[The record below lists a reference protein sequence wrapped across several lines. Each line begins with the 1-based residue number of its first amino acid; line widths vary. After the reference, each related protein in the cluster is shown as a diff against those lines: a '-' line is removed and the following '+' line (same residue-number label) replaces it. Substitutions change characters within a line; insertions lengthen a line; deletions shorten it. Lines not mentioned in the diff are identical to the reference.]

1 MQILCTLGLL
11 ISLAAASLAQTTA
24 AAGARGDN
32 PLAAVGVEQQVALQ
46 EVRYKNAVLNG
57 DVAAIG
63 KLLAAGYLGTRSDGS
78 VSDRASN
85 GCRNGR
91 VAQSS
96 TTL

>member
-63 KLLAAGYLGTRSDGS
+63 NCSRLGTWAPAPTA
-78 VSDRASN
+78 VSPTSSN